1 MYIAILYGFFGI
13 LIVQTTDKYILNPL
27 FPKNQDLYQYQLIS
41 QVTIIIGMLAI
52 ISYLGRNFI
61 EMIPFPL
68 DGIAGFDYMRVKE
81 VVSGGIL
88 TMILI
93 GYSSILINK
102 TTELKKQLF
111 VI

>member
-13 LIVQTTDKYILNPL
+13 IIVQTTDKYILNPI
-27 FPKNQDLYQYQLIS
+27 FPKSDDINQYQLVF
-41 QVTIIIGMLAI
+41 QVTIIIGMLAS
-52 ISYLGRNFI
+52 ISYLGRNLI

-68 DGIAGFDYMRVKE
+68 DGVAGFEYMRVKE

-88 TMILI
+88 TMFLI

-102 TTELKKQLF
+102 TTELKKKLL